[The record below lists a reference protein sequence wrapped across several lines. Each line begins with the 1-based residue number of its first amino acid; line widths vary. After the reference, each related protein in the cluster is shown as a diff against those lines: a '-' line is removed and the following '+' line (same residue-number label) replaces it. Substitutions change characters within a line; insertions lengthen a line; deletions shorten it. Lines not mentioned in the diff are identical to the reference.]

1 MLRIEADDHNAK
13 QASEGCLSSAF
24 TSMLAALHRAD
35 LVNSLCEQNRPLCVL
50 ETLLSERNTL
60 WKGAGDAS
68 GLETRE
74 LQKTSSQRD
83 FWVSQSSGVVCRED
97 GCLQVWRSQDISLR
111 GEWE

>member
-1 MLRIEADDHNAK
+1 MLRIEADNHDAR

-24 TSMLAALHRAD
+24 TSMLAALRRAD

-50 ETLLSERNTL
+50 ETLLSERNAL

-74 LQKTSSQRD
+74 LQKTSSQT
-83 FWVSQSSGVVCRED
+83 SGFPRALGLCVGKMGVCRF
-97 GCLQVWRSQDISLR
+97 GGAKTSISLR